1 MASKRNRSPG
11 KPHGCGFRDSFL
23 FGADGSPQYL
33 PGCQR
38 GNEHAAAHRTS
49 PIFWMRQIY
58 SSGSL
63 LSLQALFSIAVS
75 AVSLTSLPFRAVWG
89 QIATQ
94 RIQEIHAS
102 RSIFPGVLGV
112 DRLHR
117 TPLRAQSALHTGL
130 RRLRHNPGHMAFP
143 VRATAGNSWFR
154 LVASGQFFP
163 NLLGKLRQ
171 PGLVLAV
178 RPASPQIDGQ
188 WSVLRQRQPRR
199 SHETQP
205 TAQYP
210 AIPPMY
216 PHRPD
221 CHRRRPKLRLLHSL
235 L

>member
-1 MASKRNRSPG
+1 MRFPGLLPFWRGWITTVSAWLSTGQRTCHGASDFPNFLDASDIQFRLPSFPA
-11 KPHGCGFRDSFL
+11 GFVQHCSERRQPNIAPLSGRM
-23 FGADGSPQYL
+23 GADSHTAHTGNTCFPVYL
-33 PGCQR
+33 
-38 GNEHAAAHRTS
+38 
-49 PIFWMRQIY
+49 
-58 SSGSL
+58 
-63 LSLQALFSIAVS
+63 
-75 AVSLTSLPFRAVWG
+75 
-89 QIATQ
+89 
-94 RIQEIHAS
+94 
-102 RSIFPGVLGV
+102 PGVLGV

-143 VRATAGNSWFR
+143 VRATAGNGRFR

-171 PGLVLAV
+171 PGLVLGC
-178 RPASPQIDGQ
+178 PAGQPQIDGQ

-221 CHRRRPKLRLLHSL
+221 CHRRRPKSRLLHSL